1 MKEGGK
7 KKRAHGTISNIYG
20 EKKGRM
26 KMKKLFSMLTALA
39 LMFSLCIPAFAADPA
54 DKYVVGHVFTQEDM
68 DRFWTVQPSERIARP
83 VTLNRNT
90 TGAQGTGCGY
100 FTAHA
105 QAVTVVLTN
114 ATGALPSNG

>member
-1 MKEGGK
+1 MKGGGK
-7 KKRAHGTISNIYG
+7 KKCTHGTISNIYG
-20 EKKGRM
+20 EKKGSM

-68 DRFWTVQPSERIARP
+68 DRFWTVQPSERIAST
-83 VTLNRNT
+83 VKLNRNT

-100 FTAHA
+100 FTAM
-105 QAVTVVLTN
+105 
-114 ATGALPSNG
+114 